1 MPVRD
6 PAATAADLLSQQA
19 FFAGRAPVAAFQG
32 VGIEDDA
39 APPLAVPGWVVGA
52 P

>member
-32 VGIEDDA
+32 VEIEDDA
-39 APPLAVPGWVVGA
+39 APPLAVPGWVLGA